1 MKKIVTL
8 LTTGLLTGMLST
20 LAFAET
26 KPDVWH
32 TDSRETDT
40 KYSVSIESNGKATDG
55 VIEMKYDKAAL
66 TCEEDSVA
74 FAEFV
79 DMHAINIE
87 EGCVKI
93 SYLSAEAIP
102 EGKFISVSFDVKE
115 AYADKNVTVAVTSV
129 AHNEAG
135 EALITGVY
143 QKQEDAEE
151 KESETEETE
160 TEESEIA
167 ESEME
172 ELEAEETEVEE
183 SEKVETEGV
192 KETEK
197 TEESEMES
205 SEELETEE
213 IEEVDTEETE
223 KKDENDTAAV
233 RSAATDDNIYVVA
246 GILVLCVGLMIVA
259 LAFRKKKVK

>member
-115 AYADKNVTVAVTSV
+115 AYADKDVTVAVTSV

-135 EALITGVY
+135 EALVTGVY
-143 QKQEDAEE
+143 QKQEDTEE
-151 KESETEETE
+151 KESETEEAG
-160 TEESEIA
+160 IA

-183 SEKVETEGV
+183 NEKVETEGG
-192 KETEK
+192 KEAEK
-197 TEESEMES
+197 TEESEMEGN
-205 SEELETEE
+205 EELKTEE
-213 IEEVDTEETE
+213 IEEVETEETE
-223 KKDENDTAAV
+223 KKEEIDTAAV
-233 RSAATDDNIYVVA
+233 RSAATGDNIYVVA

-259 LAFRKKKVK
+259 LAFRKKKVQ

>member
-115 AYADKNVTVAVTSV
+115 AYADKDVTVAVTSV

-135 EALITGVY
+135 EALVTGVY
-143 QKQEDAEE
+143 QKQEDTEE
-151 KESETEETE
+151 KESETEE
-160 TEESEIA
+160 SGIA

-183 SEKVETEGV
+183 TEKVETEGG
-192 KETEK
+192 KEAEK
-197 TEESEMES
+197 TEESEKES

-213 IEEVDTEETE
+213 IEEVGTEETE
-223 KKDENDTAAV
+223 KKDEIDTAAV
-233 RSAATDDNIYVVA
+233 RSAATGDNIYVVA
-246 GILVLCVGLMIVA
+246 VILVLCVGLMIVA
-259 LAFRKKKVK
+259 LAFRKKKVQ